1 MKKLLQVIVLT
12 GLLSVF
18 AVTAALAAPPPEKVD
33 GFVCPVL
40 GGQAG
45 DGQGNSNPE
54 VFIEIYDGDII
65 KCGSNKKEQKGAIPF
80 IGKVTWVQD
89 VCQSGWSIGAIGW
102 YRDEIEI
109 IGNIN
114 ENPDLISQP
123 QGGKK

>member
-1 MKKLLQVIVLT
+1 MEGIIRMLEKEIPMKKLLQVIVLT

-54 VFIEIYDGDII
+54 VFIEIYDGDTSIVGPDVSVPVFATNDDGD
-65 KCGSNKKEQKGAIPF
+65 GSPAGEHTSPGDAGYTAIWKK
-80 IGKVTWVQD
+80 
-89 VCQSGWSIGAIGW
+89 
-102 YRDEIEI
+102 
-109 IGNIN
+109 
-114 ENPDLISQP
+114 
-123 QGGKK
+123 